1 MILIDS
7 AHLSATLLDAER
19 KDVLVVTFNDRPPP
33 PPATAGTAQDPFRQ
47 NGVPCVHFI
56 AKQDHGWLT
65 EELDPAL
72 DLVAYM
78 AKQQGYRSIVT
89 HGVGRGGYG
98 ALIASGRLR
107 AIRSVVYRP
116 QFSVDDHER
125 RLTDDRFEARL
136 GPGEIYVF
144 SDPNFDIDQRHVDMI
159 AARRPVR
166 QTSTDFA
173 RNSASPQSGPGVL
186 QAAMLKALLGGGAP
200 AADQSATGDPMA
212 EALTRAAD
220 LVRAGAT
227 DRETLNDL
235 ADCVR
240 DAAPRHAADMAQEFR
255 DVFLEAE
262 GPTLRLIGALMG
274 KDLDQQVLEL
284 CDAGAARF
292 PNRAAKF
299 DGVRARLGG
308 A

>member
-19 KDVLVVTFNDRPPP
+19 RDVLVVTFSDREPT
-33 PPATAGTAQDPFRQ
+33 ATSGADRDVFRKAGAPS
-47 NGVPCVHFI
+47 VHFI
-56 AKQDHGWLT
+56 DKQDHGWLT
-65 EELDPAL
+65 DELDPAL

-78 AKQQGYRSIVT
+78 ARKRGYQSIAT
-89 HGVGRGGYG
+89 YGAGLGGYG
-98 ALIASGRLR
+98 ALIASGPLG
-107 AIRSVVYRP
+107 ALRSVIYKPR
-116 QFSVDDHER
+116 FALGGRGLDLTGDHFE
-125 RLTDDRFEARL
+125 DRV
-136 GPGEIYVF
+136 GPGEIHVF
-144 SDPNFDIDQRHVDMI
+144 SDPDLDQGPVDMI

-166 QTSTDFA
+166 QMSADFA
-173 RNSASPQSGPGVL
+173 NDSASPLSKAGGL
-186 QAAMLKALLGGGAP
+186 QAAILNALLGGHTSTAGLS
-200 AADQSATGDPMA
+200 AAEDGMG
-212 EALTRAAD
+212 EALTRVAD

-240 DAAPRHAADMAQEFR
+240 DAAPGHAAQAAREFR

-284 CDAGAARF
+284 CDAGAVRF

-299 DGVRARLGG
+299 DGVRARLGRV
-308 A
+308 